1 MAVEDYFDVGAEK
14 EYNMAVVG
22 ILKKSIHRS
31 IIGL

>member
-1 MAVEDYFDVGAEK
+1 MEVGGYFDVGGEK
-14 EYNMAVVG
+14 EYNMTVVG